1 MVTEI
6 FLSELHEHIVSK
18 GLYEVEIPKLE
29 YYYKKIYSKELNK
42 SCSSCVIEAQ
52 SMIQGYYRAHIK
64 KIDPYN
70 SEVLKQNTYKLKLAL
85 IEFGNSDRFELC
97 QWIKNRIECKKQS

>member
-18 GLYEVEIPKLE
+18 GLYEVEMPKLE
-29 YYYKKIYSKELNK
+29 YYFKKIYSKELNK

-52 SMIQGYYRAHIK
+52 SMIKGYYRAHIK
-64 KIDPYN
+64 KIDPYHA
-70 SEVLKQNTYKLKLAL
+70 EVKKETLYKLKCAL
-85 IEFGNSDRFELC
+85 IDFGNRDRFELC
-97 QWIKNRIECKKQS
+97 NWIKNRIECKKQS